1 MKRFLLPIFI
11 ALFTTTFVSAQQ
23 EFNQWEIQSDE
34 GDVVFYHR
42 LVSRNY
48 PIVIIGMRKNLG
60 DWDAGDWQ
68 TEVILDCDRWGYSM
82 QNKPFAAVM
91 RGGGVPIDKSLHR
104 FC

>member
-11 ALFTTTFVSAQQ
+11 ALFTTTFINAQQ

-34 GDVVFYHR
+34 GDVVFYRR

-60 DWDAGDWQ
+60 D
-68 TEVILDCDRWGYSM
+68 
-82 QNKPFAAVM
+82 
-91 RGGGVPIDKSLHR
+91 
-104 FC
+104 